1 MKTDEAALKA
11 ELSQILSNQQTL
23 FLVLNNSSALIFP
36 LLLSMPLKI
45 PLFTLWK
52 AKCSDAIPYMTSI
65 KHFHSPEVQNNP
77 TNSATPENLFSL
89 IS

>member
-23 FLVLNNSSALIFP
+23 FLLIFP

-45 PLFTLWK
+45 PLFTL
-52 AKCSDAIPYMTSI
+52 
-65 KHFHSPEVQNNP
+65 
-77 TNSATPENLFSL
+77 
-89 IS
+89 